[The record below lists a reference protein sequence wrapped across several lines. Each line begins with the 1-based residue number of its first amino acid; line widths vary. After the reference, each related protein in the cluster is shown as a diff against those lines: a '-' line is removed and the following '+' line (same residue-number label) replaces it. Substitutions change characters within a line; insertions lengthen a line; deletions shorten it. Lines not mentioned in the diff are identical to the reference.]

1 MIFSW
6 TLLEKRPN
14 PKTLK
19 RFAVPHLLAKSTA
32 SEMRINFTRLFKFL
46 RQYADIRH
54 VLLKEKRK
62 VNFHNGGKNRH
73 ILLCVGVV

>member
-32 SEMRINFTRLFKFL
+32 SEMRIYFTRLFKVFYGRML
-46 RQYADIRH
+46 IYGTPSSGREGD
-54 VLLKEKRK
+54 KR
-62 VNFHNGGKNRH
+62 
-73 ILLCVGVV
+73 